1 AGTDRSGATRLSTAR
16 PESGPCRRQVG
27 RIIGW
32 PCDSAR
38 RRAGVTRATVDDGC
52 GRDIVSAVHTVGAG
66 WQIAMGFFHTA
77 VISACQVDVTLGYI
91 VKSTSAA
98 RAAVTAGVAGA
109 ADKGSASRA
118 VFVLRD
124 LIVDGIR
131 IAPTLARLLIHE
143 RLNRRH
149 GGRGN
154 RSSAKTCPGT
164 RGAGAGR

>member
-66 WQIAMGFFHTA
+66 WQIAMGFFQRA
-77 VISACQVDVTLGYI
+77 VILARQVDVALGY
-91 VKSTSAA
+91 VVESASA
-98 RAAVTAGVAGA
+98 GRTAAATGVAGA
-109 ADKGSASRA
+109 TEEAPARDA
-118 VFVLRD
+118 VLVLRD